1 MGCPSVNFFRSSH
14 RLLLLIGYLQAWFGL
29 ENSKINIDLL
39 AYLSKL
45 ITFYQTPNLSN
56 HPVTERKT
64 MQTTP
69 GTRFAFGSIRNLLL
83 ATAAIAFVGSSSADA
98 ATIVTWDAEAPDF
111 ASALVTG
118 NSNTTT
124 IEGREFNSNRAPAQG
139 ITVSETF
146 VLDAI
151 YIEIGDVLLFD
162 TQFQLVLAPA
172 TFDSVNNALLADPTA
187 NLILDATL
195 TTPASTNDPGN
206 NVWVKFDIE
215 NITLTASPNP
225 YALFLTSSLASTT
238 MLVNRSTGN
247 YLDLGQNRYFEQR
260 NGNPKLNAPA
270 NGTADMRFALVAV
283 PEPSSAL
290 LVALA
295 FGAFLRTRRYRRPAR

>member
-1 MGCPSVNFFRSSH
+1 
-14 RLLLLIGYLQAWFGL
+14 
-29 ENSKINIDLL
+29 
-39 AYLSKL
+39 
-45 ITFYQTPNLSN
+45 
-56 HPVTERKT
+56 